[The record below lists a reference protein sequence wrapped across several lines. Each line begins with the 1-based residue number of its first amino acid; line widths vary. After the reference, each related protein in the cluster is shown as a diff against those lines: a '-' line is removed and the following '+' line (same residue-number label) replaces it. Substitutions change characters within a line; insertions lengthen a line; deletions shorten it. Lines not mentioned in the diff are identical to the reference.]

1 MSTPAINVAQLEPIL
16 QEMVGLV
23 GLAHTLTIVEHWGG
37 LRLYVPKEVGE
48 DHALAKLI
56 GIEGARRLAEAFG
69 DDRWPIPKALRALR
83 AVRDHHIVTNPDGL
97 SVYELVRRFG
107 LTERQI
113 YKIRARAERTEHPTT
128 RLHNPAQ
135 TLMFSELQ

>member
-1 MSTPAINVAQLEPIL
+1 MSAPAIDVGQLEPIL
-16 QEMVGLV
+16 QQMVSLV

-37 LRLYVPKEVGE
+37 LRLYVPRDVTE
-48 DHALAKLI
+48 DHALAKRI
-56 GIEGARRLAEAFG
+56 GIEAARLLAEHYG
-69 DDRWPIPKALRALR
+69 EDRWPIPKALRALR

-97 SVYELVRRFG
+97 SVYDLVRRFG

-113 YKIRARAERTEHPTT
+113 YKIRARAGVAEKPAT

-135 TLMFSELQ
+135 WHMFSELQ